1 LQRSKTGENLRDIGW
16 EVSMIPERWRE
27 VEELYHAARERGRQV
42 LTDADPELRREVE
55 ELLDQESTGGPLD
68 RPAAELLPELFA
80 ETCTIQLAAG
90 QCIGQYKIAEHLGAG
105 GMGTVYRATDTKLH
119 RSVALKM
126 LLPGMLKDAT
136 SVARF
141 EREARVLA
149 SLNHAQIA
157 AIYGLEEYQGV
168 RFLALEY
175 VPGPTLAER
184 LRRGSLPVHEAI
196 RISKQIAEALE
207 AAHAKGIIHRDLK
220 PANIKVCDNGQV
232 KVLDFGL
239 AKPIEERKA
248 VAPDATTA
256 TLVEEL
262 TKSMTIVGT
271 PAYMSPEQVSGR
283 ELDVRTD
290 IWSFGCVLYE
300 SLTGKRAFEAKTVA
314 EVLAAVLER
323 EPNWAA
329 LPQTTPEPLRL
340 LLKRCLRK
348 DPNSRLHDIGD
359 AKIELE
365 DLLAP
370 VPAEAGRKPRAIT
383 RREAIGTISG
393 AAVGA
398 AAMGL
403 FSIRRYRGAV
413 PRNLAQFAISAP
425 EGVFVPSFNT
435 RVAISPEGEHV
446 AFNTF
451 SSGLD
456 LFYIRS
462 LTELEPKRVKD
473 VPTGGAAFF
482 SPDGRWVGFFI
493 AATGGAASFRFS
505 PDIHKMALSGGA
517 PVDLCPTDAFSGG
530 TWADDETIYWIDL
543 NPGGLMSIA
552 AAGGPTKEVARIDF
566 DKGER
571 QYKYPCALP
580 GAKSVLAAVATAD
593 IASFDDARIVAFSP
607 HSGQR
612 KILLEGGTRPRYS
625 LGYLFYGHDGK
636 ILAVRFDADRLEVQ
650 GQPFTVLEGVQMS
663 RNTGVAN
670 FDVSTSGDL
679 AYVPGICDGGSNTL
693 VWVDRKGQAETI
705 NLSPRSFLHPR
716 LSPDD
721 RRLAIEVEGPNHNVY
736 VYDFDRGVLADITT
750 DGVSHWPVWSPD
762 GKQLAYRSG
771 PMGHFKLWDVPA
783 DRSRAPQQVPATGIM
798 QSAESWSPDGRTI
811 LYTAGGLGIPP
822 SIMAARLDG
831 DHQAEEV
838 AKEKAPEGS
847 PKFSPDGHWLAYC
860 SNESGKP
867 QVYVQ
872 AFPGPGPKIQI
883 SVDGGTD
890 PVWGRRGG
898 ELYYRNGDS
907 MMAVSVT
914 TAPSFK
920 AGRPQEL
927 WKGHFSHGMSSSC
940 GPPGVTS
947 SNYDVTADGKRF
959 LMIKDDDQ
967 DRAASTEMVVVLGW
981 VDEVRRLAQKS

>member
-1 LQRSKTGENLRDIGW
+1 MLAD
-16 EVSMIPERWRE
+16 RWRE
-27 VEELYHAARERGRQV
+27 IEELYHAARERGRQV
-42 LTDADPELRREVE
+42 LTDADPELRQEVE
-55 ELLDQESTGGPLD
+55 ELLAQESGGLLD
-68 RPAAELLPELFA
+68 RPAAELLPEFFP
-80 ETCTIQLAAG
+80 ESSTIQLAPG
-90 QCIGQYKIAEHLGAG
+90 QSLGQYKIVEHLGAG
-105 GMGTVYRATDTKLH
+105 GMGTVYRATDTKLG

-126 LLPGMLKDAT
+126 LLPGMLNDAT
-136 SVARF
+136 SAARF

-149 SLNHAQIA
+149 SLNHARIA

-175 VPGPTLAER
+175 VPGPTLAEQ
-184 LRRGSLPVHEAI
+184 LRRGPLPIREAL

-207 AAHAKGIIHRDLK
+207 SAHAKGIMHRDLK
-220 PANIKVCDNGQV
+220 PANIKVSNDGQV

-239 AKPIEERKA
+239 AKPIEQPKA
-248 VAPDATTA
+248 VSPDATTA
-256 TLVEEL
+256 TQAEKL

-300 SLTGKRAFEAKTVA
+300 SLTGKRAFEAKAVS

-329 LPQTTPEPLRL
+329 LPEATPDPLRL

-348 DPNSRLHDIGD
+348 DLNSRLHDIGD

-370 VPAEAGRKPRAIT
+370 GPASADRKFSTMT
-383 RREAIGTISG
+383 RRTAIGTISG

-403 FSIRRYRGAV
+403 FSIRRYRGAA
-413 PRNLAQFAISAP
+413 PRNLTQFAISAP
-425 EGVFVPSFNT
+425 EGVFVPSFNR
-435 RVAISPEGEHV
+435 RVAISPDGGHI
-446 AFNTF
+446 AFNAA
-451 SSGLD
+451 SSGGD
-456 LFYIRS
+456 LFYIRP
-462 LTELEPKRVKD
+462 LAALESKRVKD
-473 VPTGGAAFF
+473 VPTGGVPFF
-482 SPDGRWVGFFI
+482 SPDSRWVGFFT
-493 AATGGAASFRFS
+493 AATGGASYRFT
-505 PDIHKMALSGGA
+505 PGIHKMALSGGA
-517 PVDLCPTDAFSGG
+517 PVKVCTPDAFSGG
-530 TWADDETIYWIDL
+530 TWADDETIYWADL
-543 NPGGLMSIA
+543 NPGGLMSVS
-552 AAGGPTKEVARIDF
+552 AAGGQGKEVAKVDF

-571 QYKYPCALP
+571 QHKFPCALP
-580 GAKSVLAAVATAD
+580 GAKSVLITVTTAD
-593 IASFDDARIVAFSP
+593 IASFDDARIVAFST
-607 HSGQR
+607 HTGQR
-612 KILLEGGTRPRYS
+612 KVLLEGGTHPRYS
-625 LGYLFYGHDGK
+625 PGYLFYAHDAK

-650 GQPFTVLEGVQMS
+650 GQPFTVLEGIQMS
-663 RNTGVAN
+663 RNTGAAN
-670 FDVSTSGDL
+670 FDVSASGDL
-679 AYVPGICDGGSNTL
+679 AYVPGICDGGSRTL
-693 VWVDRKGQAETI
+693 IWVDRKGQTETI
-705 NLSPRSFLHPR
+705 SLSRQSFLHPR
-716 LSPDD
+716 FSPDD
-721 RRLAIEVEGPNHNVY
+721 RRVAVEVEGPSHNVY
-736 VYDFDRGVLADITT
+736 VYDLDRGVLANITT

-762 GKQLAYRSG
+762 GRQLAYRSG
-771 PMGHFKLWDVPA
+771 PMGHYKLWDVPA
-783 DRSRAPQQVPATGIM
+783 DRSRAPQQVPAMGVM
-798 QSAESWSPDGRTI
+798 QSAESWSPDGHTI
-811 LYTAGGLGIPP
+811 LYTASGAGIPP

-847 PKFSPDGHWLAYC
+847 PKFSPDGRWLAYC

-890 PVWGRRGG
+890 PVWGRRSG

-907 MMAVSVT
+907 MLAVPVS
-914 TAPSFK
+914 TAPNFK
-920 AGRPQEL
+920 AGRSQEL

-967 DRAASTEMVVVLGW
+967 DRAASTQIVVVLGW
-981 VDEVRRLAQKS
+981 ADEVRRMAQKS